1 MAKSY
6 LITGPLH
13 VANKKP
19 GDTVNHDE
27 LTDAS
32 HLLSIGYITALS
44 AKDAKAMLSG
54 DVGIVESTTDSTTE
68 SDIVSTQEN
77 L

>member
-19 GDTVNHDE
+19 GDTVTGDE
-27 LTDAS
+27 LTDADF
-32 HLLSIGYITALS
+32 LVSIGYIEPIRQTRTKKS
-44 AKDAKAMLSG
+44 ESG
-54 DVGIVESTTDSTTE
+54 DTDAIESQADSIT
-68 SDIVSTQEN
+68 VSTSSKEMF
-77 L
+77 

>member
-19 GDTVNHDE
+19 GDTVNSDE
-27 LTDAS
+27 LTDAG
-32 HLLSIGYITALS
+32 HLLAIGFIKAVSSSNTTNS
-44 AKDAKAMLSG
+44 ESSDAG
-54 DVGIVESTTDSTTE
+54 VVESLPDSTME
-68 SDIVSTQEN
+68 SDIVSTQEK